1 MFSNNK
7 KSKIGLFGVHGFM
20 ENSKIS
26 FRAISPILEKM
37 KVPFH
42 FVDIQGHGDNEDIN
56 SFDHDLV
63 IKKVETEYLKF
74 KEDHE
79 DVMLI
84 GYSMGGAIAAHLASK
99 FGAKKLVLI
108 SAALKYG
115 GTKRLTAQALNV
127 IKKSLSRD
135 SSINKT
141 ASEFLEESMHMTKDQ
156 IKVLANN
163 LMEDYGKMK
172 NDKELAKVKIDKL
185 STAKVGVFM
194 EFTKLISDIRTN
206 IGWLDMPVRI
216 YQSID
221 DELVPIESAYYALEL
236 CTNPDR
242 KVIILN
248 KTKHNIIN
256 SVLKDYVIK
265 EIIEFFY
272 GKVI

>member
-42 FVDIQGHGDNEDIN
+42 FVDVQGHGDNEDIN

-74 KEDHE
+74 KKDHE

-99 FGAKKLVLI
+99 FGAKKLVLV

-127 IKKSLSRD
+127 IKKSLSKD
-135 SSINKT
+135 ASTNKT

-156 IKVLANN
+156 IKILANN

-172 NDKELAKVKIDKL
+172 SDKELAKVKIDKL